1 MRDKSGKSTLRGAF
15 LSAPPDRL
23 RPSRP
28 PVRPSFD
35 PMTQPWTA
43 SVLPFGAVPEHRL
56 TPMAL
61 RSVLTG
67 SIQRPLDIPNESL
80 IRMPGRE
87 GTPVEAAVLVPI
99 VQRPE
104 GLTVLLTQR
113 TAHLHDHAGQISFP
127 GGRVEST
134 DADVQATA
142 LRETEEETGLSR
154 SFIECLGGLPRYVT
168 GTGFAVS
175 PITALVRPG
184 FDLNPDTFEVAEIFE
199 VPLSFLTDPANYRF
213 HRVELADGRVRQYYS
228 IPWNQYFIWGATA
241 AMLLGMCQILS
252 EAAAAAALSASD

>member
-1 MRDKSGKSTLRGAF
+1 MSSDP
-15 LSAPPDRL
+15 SASL
-23 RPSRP
+23 RPRRP

-35 PMTQPWTA
+35 PMTQPWSPSA
-43 SVLPFGAVPEHRL
+43 LPFTAVPPHRL
-56 TPMAL
+56 TPHAL
-61 RSVLTG
+61 RHVLSG
-67 SIQRPLDIPNESL
+67 EIQRSLDIPNESL
-80 IRMPGRE
+80 IRLPGRE

-99 VQRPE
+99 VMRPD

-113 TAHLHDHAGQISFP
+113 TAHLNDHAGQISFP
-127 GGRVEST
+127 GGRVESS

-154 SFIECLGGLPRYVT
+154 EFIECLGGLPRYVT

-184 FDLNPDTFEVAEIFE
+184 FTLSPDTFEVAEVFE
-199 VPLSFLTDPANYRF
+199 VPLSFLTDPSNYRF
-213 HRVELADGRVRQYYS
+213 HRAELADGRVRQYYS
-228 IPWNQYFIWGATA
+228 VPWNQYFIWGATA

-252 EAAAAAALSASD
+252 EAAASAANEFEK

>member
-1 MRDKSGKSTLRGAF
+1 MTLPLHARDHLTMSSDSPEA
-15 LSAPPDRL
+15 L
-23 RPSRP
+23 RPRRP

-35 PMTQPWTA
+35 PMTQPWSP
-43 SVLPFGAVPEHRL
+43 SVLPFGPVPQDCL
-56 TPMAL
+56 TPHAL
-61 RSVLTG
+61 RTVLTG
-67 SIQRPLDIPNESL
+67 NIQRPLDIPNESL

-99 VQRPE
+99 VLRPD

-113 TAHLHDHAGQISFP
+113 TAHLNDHAGQISFP

-134 DADVQATA
+134 DADVQETA

-154 SFIECLGGLPRYVT
+154 AFIECLGGLPRYVT

-175 PITALVRPG
+175 PITALVQTG
-184 FDLNPDTFEVAEIFE
+184 FELSPDTFEVAEVFE
-199 VPLSFLTDPANYRF
+199 VPLSFLTDPVNYRL
-213 HRVELADGRVRQYYS
+213 HRAELADGRVRQYYS
-228 IPWNQYFIWGATA
+228 VPWKQYFIWGATA

-252 EAAAAAALSASD
+252 EAAAERS

>member
-1 MRDKSGKSTLRGAF
+1 MSSDNT
-15 LSAPPDRL
+15 DQQ
-23 RPSRP
+23 RPRRP

-35 PMTQPWTA
+35 PMSQPWSPSA
-43 SVLPFGAVPEHRL
+43 LPFGAVPVHRL
-56 TPMAL
+56 TPPAL
-61 RSVLTG
+61 RNVLRG

-87 GTPVEAAVLVPI
+87 GPPVEAAVLVPI
-99 VQRPE
+99 VQRAE

-113 TAHLHDHAGQISFP
+113 SAHLNDHAGQISFP

-134 DADVQATA
+134 DVDAQATA

-154 SFIECLGGLPRYVT
+154 AYIECLGGLPRYVT

-184 FDLNPDTFEVAEIFE
+184 FALSPDTFEVAEIFE

-213 HRVELADGRVRQYYS
+213 HRAELADGRVRQYYS
-228 IPWNQYFIWGATA
+228 IPWKQYFIWGATA

-252 EAAAAAALSASD
+252 EAAVAGSD

>member
-1 MRDKSGKSTLRGAF
+1 MTSDSSE
-15 LSAPPDRL
+15 SL
-23 RPSRP
+23 RPRRP
-28 PVRPSFD
+28 PSRPSFD
-35 PMTQPWTA
+35 PKTQPWSPSA
-43 SVLPFGAVPEHRL
+43 LPFGAVPAHRL
-56 TPMAL
+56 TPSAL
-61 RSVLTG
+61 RSVLAG

-80 IRMPGRE
+80 IRMPGRD

-99 VQRPE
+99 VMRPE

-113 TAHLHDHAGQISFP
+113 TAHLNDHAGQVSFP
-127 GGRVEST
+127 GGRVEAS
-134 DADVQATA
+134 DIDVQATA

-154 SFIECLGGLPRYVT
+154 EFVECLGGLPRYVT

-213 HRVELADGRVRQYYS
+213 HRAELEDGRIRQYYS
-228 IPWNQYFIWGATA
+228 VPWQQFFIWGATA
-241 AMLLGMCQILS
+241 SMLLGMCQILS
-252 EAAAAAALSASD
+252 EAGE

>member
-1 MRDKSGKSTLRGAF
+1 MSSDSSASLRT
-15 LSAPPDRL
+15 R
-23 RPSRP
+23 RP

-35 PMTQPWTA
+35 PMTQPW
-43 SVLPFGAVPEHRL
+43 SPSSLPFAAVPPHRL
-56 TPMAL
+56 TPAAL
-61 RSVLTG
+61 RAVLTG
-67 SIQRPLDIPNESL
+67 EIQRPLDIPNESL
-80 IRMPGRE
+80 IRLPGRE
-87 GTPVEAAVLVPI
+87 GTPVEAAVLVPM
-99 VQRPE
+99 VMRPE

-113 TAHLHDHAGQISFP
+113 TAHLNDHAGQISFP

-154 SFIECLGGLPRYVT
+154 EFIECLGGLPRYVT

-175 PITALVRPG
+175 PITALVQPG
-184 FDLNPDTFEVAEIFE
+184 FTLSPDTFEVAEVFE

-213 HRVELADGRVRQYYS
+213 HRAELADGRVRQYYS
-228 IPWNQYFIWGATA
+228 VPWNQYFIWGATA

-252 EAAAAAALSASD
+252 EAAAALE